1 MLSGCWKKDRN
12 DAGQP
17 QKETSLAAPRGVGCG
32 GDCFSDGC
40 GGGVF
45 FRKRAGES
53 IDSAGGGAAIGSADR
68 RPGGIADYFDPLAF
82 LAGHVE
88 RAGSSWT
95 GTGGNRAAVLCR
107 GSASG
112 FANRFVLGAEGL
124 AGRAGGEAAA
134 DSYPGGKR
142 RRDECA
148 ESAAAAFG
156 EA

>member
-1 MLSGCWKKDRN
+1 MLRGCWKKDRN

-53 IDSAGGGAAIGSADR
+53 IDPAGGGAAAGRADGRAGGSADH
-68 RPGGIADYFDPLAF
+68 FHPLAF
-82 LAGHVE
+82 VASDVGG
-88 RAGSSWT
+88 AGSSWT

-107 GSASG
+107 GSARR
-112 FANRFVLGAEGL
+112 FTNRFLLGT
-124 AGRAGGEAAA
+124 
-134 DSYPGGKR
+134 
-142 RRDECA
+142 
-148 ESAAAAFG
+148 ES
-156 EA
+156 